1 MLAIAVRGETA
12 SVLAEVRRAVAEL
25 EPGAPLDNVRVLSD
39 AVSEALSNRRMTE
52 VLLTGFAM
60 LALLLAVVGIYGV
73 MILYV
78 TSRTR
83 EFGIRIAVGAEP
95 SRVVRLVLREG
106 FVLGVAGVTIGVI
119 GALIATRWLASLL
132 YQVSPTDPVVFTGLA
147 IGLMAVAVAS
157 CYRPARRAAAAD
169 PMLALRAE

>member
-1 MLAIAVRGETA
+1 M
-12 SVLAEVRRAVAEL
+12 
-25 EPGAPLDNVRVLSD
+25 LSD
-39 AVSEALSNRRMTE
+39 AVSQALANRRMTE
-52 VLLTGFAM
+52 ILLTSFAL
-60 LALLLAVVGIYGV
+60 LALLLAAVGIYGV

-78 TSRTR
+78 TSRVR

-106 FVLGVAGVTIGVI
+106 LLLGVVGVAVGVAG
-119 GALIATRWLASLL
+119 ALVATRWLAALL
-132 YQVSPTDPVVFTGLA
+132 YQVSPTDPIVFVSLAAGL
-147 IGLMAVAVAS
+147 LVVAVAS